1 MKLFETKQ
9 RTPTINLAA
18 LIDILFLLIIFFVV
32 SSKIIG
38 ETGIKLELPYH
49 DGKSDKTP
57 ALPVLEMDAEEKI
70 HLEGKLV
77 GEQDLPEILRSL
89 QKKERKKA
97 LLLNIDRKVP
107 HGRVISLMNH
117 VRNAGFHRL
126 VFGTQSAKPQ

>member
-38 ETGIKLELPYH
+38 ETGVKLELPYH
-49 DGKSDKTP
+49 HGNSDKTP
-57 ALPVLEMDAEEKI
+57 ALSVLEMNAEEEI
-70 HLEGKLV
+70 HLEGELV
-77 GEQDLPEILRSL
+77 GEQDLHKKLRLL

-97 LLLNIDRKVP
+97 LLLKIDRKVP

-126 VFGTQSAKPQ
+126 VFGTQTAQHQ